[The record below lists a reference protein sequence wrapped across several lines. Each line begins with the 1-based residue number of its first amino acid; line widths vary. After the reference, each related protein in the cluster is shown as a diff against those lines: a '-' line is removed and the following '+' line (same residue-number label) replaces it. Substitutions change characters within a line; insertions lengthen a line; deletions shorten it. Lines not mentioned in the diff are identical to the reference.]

1 MTGVGTV
8 AASLT
13 SAAVSLA
20 GPFLRQASKQVTDG
34 LRLRMFLVCFWWWW

>member
-8 AASLT
+8 AASLS

-20 GPFLRQASKQVTDG
+20 GPFLKQASKQVIRG
-34 LRLRMFLVCFWWWW
+34 LCSLKILL